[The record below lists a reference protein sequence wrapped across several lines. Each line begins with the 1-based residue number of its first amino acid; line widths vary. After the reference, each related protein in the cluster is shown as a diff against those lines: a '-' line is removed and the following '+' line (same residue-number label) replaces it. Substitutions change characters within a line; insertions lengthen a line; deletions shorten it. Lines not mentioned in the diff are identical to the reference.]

1 MPRNDPNGATSASS
15 WVCLAMVRTARRRR
29 RRSRH
34 CALFEESE
42 HHEFVDALLAAFEY
56 AAFVRL
62 MAKGGGGGDHK

>member
-1 MPRNDPNGATSASS
+1 
-15 WVCLAMVRTARRRR
+15 MVRTARRRR
-29 RRSRH
+29 RRFRH